1 MLNEI
6 SQTCNACGCNLCNFP
21 NREELY
27 SDVPSGQTENAP
39 RVMLEEV
46 LNCNP
51 NSYET
56 IYQVLKNLLDE
67 GRIGELQKWIRVGF
81 DGVPY
86 RITSELINST
96 NQCKNC
102 LEIFN
107 IFETSKS
114 KHCKLKHS
122 DKESSNIEFEMV
134 FRKVLLAVGAGHMEK
149 NILLAIMQLCKHIL
163 IDVVVKKMGFK
174 TINAKNFVTN
184 CGDHRISWQVFL
196 VCKRAVVYV
205 YHCSAKRRKRAVCY

>member
-1 MLNEI
+1 M
-6 SQTCNACGCNLCNFP
+6 
-21 NREELY
+21 
-27 SDVPSGQTENAP
+27 
-39 RVMLEEV
+39 
-46 LNCNP
+46 
-51 NSYET
+51 
-56 IYQVLKNLLDE
+56 KNLLDE

-149 NILLAIMQLCKHIL
+149 NILLAIMQLCKHIF
-163 IDVVVKKMGFK
+163 IDVVAEKMGFK
-174 TINAKNFVTN
+174 TINAKNFMTN
-184 CGDHRISWQVFL
+184 CGDDHISWQVFL
-196 VCKRAVVYV
+196 VCLEAFARELLYTYIIAAQKEGREPSVIDMYSWKDNTDNSNFNFYYDLVFDVILVMLY
-205 YHCSAKRRKRAVCY
+205 